1 MHFLKSYYRLWNLQI
16 DIYDLAKI
24 YISSRDKKTLS
35 DPIETII
42 KFYIWSKEPGA
53 KIKLLPGG
61 LLW

>member
-1 MHFLKSYYRLWNLQI
+1 M

-42 KFYIWSKEPGA
+42 KFYI
-53 KIKLLPGG
+53 
-61 LLW
+61 